1 MTENTENND
10 NFQYQITDD
19 VFSSGETNQP
29 QKKKLTKK
37 FKAKIIF
44 SLIFII
50 GANLLFMFM
59 MWLISRYDGSLP
71 FDQIWFTFKSPLAGA
86 NKDLVGDALQTI
98 LINGFSAAT
107 IEIGIYFL
115 LAGKIKPLAKKFARY
130 AKYSASKFA
139 TFLRKRFFSIST
151 VALILIIVIF
161 ILVVGIPDFT
171 VNLIVESDLIEEE
184 YVDPDEAEIIFPE
197 QKRNLIYIFLESM
210 EYTFADENVG
220 GNITEDLI
228 PELSLLAEENISFY
242 HSKEYGN
249 GYTSKYGALPYIG
262 TTWTAA
268 ALFAQT
274 SGIILKVPMN
284 LDVYGENGN
293 FVPGISTLGDVL
305 EAQGYQQSILF
316 GSDGAFA
323 ARDVYFEQ
331 HGNFNV
337 IDIYDLNEYDK
348 NSEDGFFENKE
359 DYVDEDGNYWRWW
372 GCEDRYIFEYA
383 KIEIERLAAS
393 GQPFNFMTLTADTHF
408 PDGFLCDVCGDEHDN
423 QYSNVISCS
432 SKQVYEFVEWIKA
445 QPFYEN
451 TTIVISGDHLTMDP
465 NFLEDIDEGYV
476 RTNYNCIINSAI
488 DVSDEIQGSREFGTF
503 DMFPTTLAAMGVT
516 IKGDRLGIGTNLFST
531 TQTLTEK
538 YGHETLEDELSKY
551 SEFYFETFY
560 EEKGSEE
567 EEEGSENE

>member
-1 MTENTENND
+1 MAENDERNDSAQNENVPTEISASAD
-10 NFQYQITDD
+10 NA
-19 VFSSGETNQP
+19 

-37 FKAKIIF
+37 FKAKIAFAFVFVI
-44 SLIFII
+44 S
-50 GANLLFMFM
+50 ANLLFMFM

-71 FDQIWFTFKSPLAGA
+71 FDQIWFTFKSPLAGT

-98 LINGFSAAT
+98 LINGFSVAA
-107 IEIGIYFL
+107 IELGLYFL
-115 LAGKIKPLAKKFARY
+115 FAGKIKPLAKKFARY
-130 AKYSASKFA
+130 AKYSTSKFA
-139 TFLRKRFFSIST
+139 SFLRKRFFSLST
-151 VALILIIVIF
+151 VALILTTVIF
-161 ILVVGIPDFT
+161 ALAIGIPGFT
-171 VNLIVESDLIEEE
+171 VNLIVESDIIEKE
-184 YVDPDEAEIIFPE
+184 YVDPNEAEIVFPE

-210 EYTFADENVG
+210 EYTYSDENVG
-220 GNITEDLI
+220 GNITENLI
-228 PELSLLAEENISFY
+228 PELSKLAEENVSFY
-242 HSKEYGN
+242 HTTEYGN
-249 GYTSKYGALPYIG
+249 GYTAKYGALPYIG

-274 SGIILKVPMN
+274 SGIILKVPLN
-284 LDVYGENGN
+284 FDVYGEDGN
-293 FVPGISTLGDVL
+293 FVPGITTLGDVL
-305 EAQGYQQSILF
+305 HEQGYQQSILF

-331 HGNFNV
+331 HGDFNV
-337 IDIYDLNEYDK
+337 IDIYDLNEYDN

-359 DYVDEDGNYWRWW
+359 DYIDENGNYWRWW

-383 KIEIERLAAS
+383 KIEITRLAES
-393 GQPFNFMTLTADTHF
+393 GQPFNFMALTADTHF
-408 PDGFLCDVCGDEHDN
+408 PNGFVCDLCGEEHDN

-432 SKQVYEFVEWIKA
+432 SKQVYEFVEWAKE

-465 NFLEDIDEGYV
+465 NFLEDIDEEYV

-488 DVSDEIQGSREFGTF
+488 DASDELQSSRKFGTF

-531 TQTLTEK
+531 TTKTLTEE
-538 YGHETLEDELSKY
+538 YGYEPLFDELSKY

-560 EEKGSEE
+560 NEKQA
-567 EEEGSENE
+567 EEGEESSGNE